1 MILKRIDR
9 YILSEMVSPF
19 IFGLSIFGSLW
30 LANILIKMVN
40 LFVTKGVA
48 LRAVVL
54 IFFYSAPAIIIT
66 TLPMAALLS
75 ALLALGRLNTDSEII
90 ALKAGGIGF
99 GRIIIPVICVGF
111 FVSIVAV
118 GINEVVV
125 PEANKRREK
134 LFVNEV
140 VLKKPLPKI
149 AKDIFF
155 DGGDKFKM
163 FVRNYKPAEELMLD
177 VTMFQFRDDAFPI
190 VTEAKTA
197 RIKDDVWAFE
207 NGRVIVLDDNTGA
220 LKEEVNFKE
229 WLYPV
234 KSRHADRID
243 KLHVSEK
250 EMNMRQLYE
259 KIQERKGKGLPVKKQ
274 WSRLYFKTA
283 FPFASFFLVLIGV
296 PFAVGNRRSGG
307 SVGVG
312 LSILIMFAYYILI
325 AVGKALGETGSVS
338 PLLGAWCPNLI
349 ALIVGV
355 FLIRRSLKY

>member
-1 MILKRIDR
+1 MLIKRIDR
-9 YILSEMVSPF
+9 YVVSEMVSPF

-48 LRAVVL
+48 LSAVVK
-54 IFFYSAPAIIIT
+54 IFFYSAPAIIVT
-66 TLPMAALLS
+66 TLPMATLLS
-75 ALLALGRLNTDSEII
+75 ALLALGRLNSDSEVI
-90 ALKAGGIGF
+90 ACKAAGIGF
-99 GRIIIPVICVGF
+99 GRLIVPVIIVGL
-111 FVSIVAV
+111 FVSCCAVAL
-118 GINEVVV
+118 NEVVV

-134 LFVNEV
+134 IFVNEV

-177 VTMFQFRDDAFPI
+177 VTMFQFRDNAFPI
-190 VTEAKTA
+190 VTEAKSA
-197 RIKDDVWAFE
+197 KIKDDVWAFKG
-207 NGRVIVLDDNTGA
+207 GRVIVLDDNTGG
-220 LKEEVNFKE
+220 LKQEISFES

-243 KLHVSEK
+243 KLHLSEK
-250 EMNMRQLYE
+250 EMNIFQLYE
-259 KIQERKGKGLPVKKQ
+259 KIKERKRKGLPTKTQ
-274 WSRLYFKTA
+274 WSRLYFKTS
-283 FPFASFFLVLIGV
+283 FPFASFFLILIGV

-307 SVGVG
+307 SVGIG

-325 AVGKALGETGSVS
+325 AVGKALGESGTV
-338 PLLGAWCPNLI
+338 PPALGAWCPN
-349 ALIVGV
+349 IVAFVVGTI
-355 FLIRRSLKY
+355 LIRRAVKT